1 VRPEKMGSSFY
12 PAARRKRR
20 VIVGTFVHN
29 YRWGAQ
35 IRGDE
40 RGYVEK
46 VKRYKAHGF
55 EFYTVEKKPSIQVA
69 MKEDLYT
76 SEFLGNCVIPPPD
89 IGQLA
94 ILSLQGLKAAFKRY
108 PSRPYA
114 IYAYNQ
120 DVENLWLGYL
130 LKVLIGAPLIVVYHQ
145 IRPASF
151 SSFRSGVVDRVRRGF
166 HPVRAVTKSL
176 LPAMNRYAARHADIH
191 IALSKAT
198 RTEVEN
204 LLGIKDCRVI
214 GNGLDT
220 NKFRALSL
228 PKTIDGVFL
237 GRLAPQKGIDIL
249 LEAWSEVVR
258 EDPSLR
264 LVLIGGGESKDV
276 SQYRRMVKELSLE
289 KNVDFAGFVGDDEV
303 VRLLNSSKLFVFP
316 SRQEGFAQ
324 AVSQA
329 MGCGLCCI
337 LSDIPPLREVY
348 GSAAVFSPLNQP
360 KLLAETIRRLLGA
373 EGERRLYSERAR
385 QLAETFSW
393 EDAVNQEIS
402 LIRTSRVLPESSFQ
416 PG

>member
-1 VRPEKMGSSFY
+1 MGSPLHS
-12 PAARRKRR
+12 AAGRKRR

-46 VKRYKAHGF
+46 VKRYKVHGF
-55 EFYTVEKKPSIQVA
+55 EFYTVEKRPSIQDG

-76 SEFLGNCVIPPPD
+76 SEFIGDCAIPPSD
-89 IGQLA
+89 ISQLG
-94 ILSLQGLKAAFKRY
+94 ILSLWGLKAAFKRY
-108 PSRPYA
+108 PSRPFA

-130 LKVLIGAPLIVVYHQ
+130 LKVLIGAPLVVVYHQ

-151 SSFRSGVVDRVRRGF
+151 VSFKRGVVDRVRKGF
-166 HPVRAVTKSL
+166 HPIRAVTKSL
-176 LPAMNRYAARHADIH
+176 LPAMNRFAAEHADVH
-191 IALSKAT
+191 IALSDAT
-198 RTEVEN
+198 RTDVEN
-204 LLGIKDCRVI
+204 YLGIKECKVI

-220 NKFRALSL
+220 DKFRALNL
-228 PKTIDGVFL
+228 PRTIDAVFL

-258 EDPSLR
+258 GDPGLR
-264 LVLIGGGESKDV
+264 LVLIGGGETKDV
-276 SQYRRMVKELSLE
+276 SRYRGMVKELSLE
-289 KNVDFAGFVGDDEV
+289 KNVDFAGFVGDDEL

-348 GSAAVFSPLNQP
+348 GGAAVFSPLDQP

-373 EGERRLYSERAR
+373 EEERRLFSERAR
-385 QLAETFSW
+385 QLAGKFSW
-393 EDAVNQEIS
+393 EAAVKQEIS
-402 LIRTSRVLPESSFQ
+402 LIMAST
-416 PG
+416 GAD